1 MKNFLFIILIVSVGF
16 ILYYFVE
23 EQFKNVVLS
32 PKENTFLSVL
42 YIFVGIS
49 VFCIVR
55 INTAEKKKK

>member
-49 VFCIVR
+49 VFGIVR